1 MISIEL
7 RDKVTLV
14 IGGTR
19 GIGASVVRLASDAG
33 SKVAWTG
40 PAFERDMEASGELL
54 AEMQAKGREVTSGV
68 VDATDEAATHEFARQ
83 VVDKWGAVDGLVYCA
98 GFTDP
103 RGLLDITAD
112 EWRRVV
118 DINLTGAFIAAHAAI
133 PYMKKQGRG
142 SIVLVGSAAVTSGG
156 GGRADYVSAKAGLEA
171 LNKAITR
178 EFSPC
183 GVRSNVVHPSL
194 IATDLLTQRH
204 PDEAKRRQLAEGV
217 PLRRLGR
224 PEDVANMALF
234 LLSDL
239 AGYITAQAILVDGG
253 RSYCG

>member
-1 MISIEL
+1 MISINL
-7 RDKVTLV
+7 KHTTTLV

-19 GIGASVVRLASDAG
+19 GIGACVVRRASDAG
-33 SKVAWTG
+33 SRVAWTG
-40 PAFERDMEASGELL
+40 PAVERDLDASAALL
-54 AEMQAKGREVTSGV
+54 AEMRKLGRKAVNGV
-68 VDATDEAATHEFARQ
+68 VDATDEAATNEFIRRIAGSW
-83 VVDKWGAVDGLVYCA
+83 DTIDNLVYCA
-98 GFTDP
+98 GFTSP
-103 RGLLDITAD
+103 AGLLDITAD

-118 DINLTGAFIAAHAAI
+118 DINLTGAFIAARAVI
-133 PYMKKQGRG
+133 PYMKEQGGG

-178 EFSPC
+178 EFSPFGIRC
-183 GVRSNVVHPSL
+183 NVVHPSL
-194 IATDLLTQRH
+194 IATDLLIQRH

-217 PLRRLGR
+217 PLRRLGE
-224 PEDVANMALF
+224 PEDIANMVLF

-239 AGYITAQAILVDGG
+239 ASYVTAQAILVDGG